1 MEIPV
6 TTLQAMLTNAAT
18 LGAMSAVKKLDPVK
32 DQLKASE
39 VRTWLGNDS
48 KQTRMFDA
56 MVRKGMIKG
65 FKKGTSQNSPFY
77 YSKVQI
83 EAAFAAVK
91 CKNLV
96 DLAQTRSLL
105 DGEDRLVQPPTGL
118 PPAETGTRNGQL
130 AGKAV
135 GREQANCHQ
144 VLAETGRR
152 KTH

>member
-32 DQLKASE
+32 DQLRASE

-91 CKNLV
+91 CKNL
-96 DLAQTRSLL
+96 L
-105 DGEDRLVQPPTGL
+105 
-118 PPAETGTRNGQL
+118 
-130 AGKAV
+130 
-135 GREQANCHQ
+135 
-144 VLAETGRR
+144 
-152 KTH
+152 

>member
-91 CKNLV
+91 CKRRLHHHSDGYTGRLGRTERAIPEMV
-96 DLAQTRSLL
+96 DLAQTRGLL
-105 DGEDRLVQPPTGL
+105 DGKDRLV
-118 PPAETGTRNGQL
+118 
-130 AGKAV
+130 
-135 GREQANCHQ
+135 
-144 VLAETGRR
+144 
-152 KTH
+152 

>member
-32 DQLKASE
+32 DQ
-39 VRTWLGNDS
+39 
-48 KQTRMFDA
+48 MFDA

-91 CKNLV
+91 CK
-96 DLAQTRSLL
+96 SLL
-105 DGEDRLVQPPTGL
+105 
-118 PPAETGTRNGQL
+118 
-130 AGKAV
+130 
-135 GREQANCHQ
+135 
-144 VLAETGRR
+144 
-152 KTH
+152 

>member
-56 MVRKGMIKG
+56 SKQTRMFDAMVRKGMIKG

-91 CKNLV
+91 CK
-96 DLAQTRSLL
+96 SLL
-105 DGEDRLVQPPTGL
+105 
-118 PPAETGTRNGQL
+118 
-130 AGKAV
+130 
-135 GREQANCHQ
+135 
-144 VLAETGRR
+144 
-152 KTH
+152 